1 MLLRFGV
8 SNRLSMR
15 DRQELSLTA
24 SSLKDPIEGLIDCPS
39 SPSGSVLPAALIYG
53 ANASGKTNFIDSLRV
68 MREMVLNSHNKGEP
82 GGGVPLRQP
91 FALDPENAGSP
102 TRFDIDF
109 VMDGVRYHYGFEAS
123 DEAFL
128 SEWLYAFPKAH
139 RRMLFEREGDEFHF
153 GRSLGGQNKT
163 IATLV
168 RPNSLFVS
176 AAAQNDHEQ
185 LSGVYAYFRSI
196 RGVDGTGV
204 PGDEASSY
212 FVQEEPDDRVIDFL
226 AKIGTGI
233 IEYRR
238 EEYEVPEEYRAFR
251 REIEAPARRML
262 NRSVSSN
269 IDIVDKRTAIEFGH
283 RGHDGDPVFLS
294 VDRES
299 AGTRRLLVVLD
310 LVFRALDEGVTL
322 CVDELDASL
331 HTHAAEAVLALFC
344 SKDTNPRGAQLI
356 ATTHDT
362 NLMRSRVLRRDQVW
376 LAEKDAG
383 GATRLYPLTDIR
395 TRSGDDFSK
404 GYLQGRYGAV
414 PFDRPTIAR
423 GSHSQ
428 A

>member
-24 SSLKDPIEGLIDCPS
+24 SSLKDPTEGLIDCPS

-53 ANASGKTNFIDSLRV
+53 ANASGKTNFVDSIRV
-68 MREMVLNSHNKGEP
+68 MREMVLTSHRQGEP
-82 GGGVPLRQP
+82 GGGVPLHRP

-102 TRFDIDF
+102 TRFDVDF
-109 VMDGVRYHYGFEAS
+109 VMDGVRHHYGFEVS
-123 DEAFL
+123 EEAFL

-153 GRSLGGQNKT
+153 GRALGGQNRT
-163 IATLV
+163 IADLV

-176 AAAQNDHEQ
+176 AAAQNGHEQ
-185 LSGVYAYFRSI
+185 LSGVYAYFNSI
-196 RGVDGTGV
+196 LGVDGSAVRGN
-204 PGDEASSY
+204 AISAH
-212 FVQEEPDDRVIDFL
+212 FVEDEPDDRVIDFL

-233 IEYRR
+233 IDYRR
-238 EEYEVPEEYRAFR
+238 EEHEVPDKVRAFR
-251 REIEAPARRML
+251 REMEAAPERTLNTSVNLDSDAPRKNITIELA
-262 NRSVSSN
+262 
-269 IDIVDKRTAIEFGH
+269 H
-283 RGHDGDPVFLS
+283 RGHDGSPVFLS
-294 VDRES
+294 LDRES
-299 AGTRRLLVVLD
+299 AGTRRLLVVLGF
-310 LVFRALDEGVTL
+310 VFRALDEGLPV

-331 HTHAAEAVLALFC
+331 HTHAAEAVLRLFC
-344 SKDTNPRGAQLI
+344 SRDTNPGGAQLI

-362 NLMRSRVLRRDQVW
+362 NLLRSPVLRRDQVW
-376 LAEKDAG
+376 LADKDAG

-395 TRSGDDFSK
+395 TRSGDDFAK

-414 PFDRPTIAR
+414 PHDQPTIAR
-423 GSHSQ
+423 GSQSQ

>member
-1 MLLRFGV
+1 MLLQFGV

-24 SSLKDPIEGLIDCPS
+24 SSLKDPDEGLIDCPS

-53 ANASGKTNFIDSLRV
+53 ANASGKTSFVDSLRV
-68 MREMVLNSHNKGEP
+68 MREMVLTSHRQGEP
-82 GGGVPLRQP
+82 GGGVPLHRP
-91 FALDPENAGSP
+91 FALDPENAESP
-102 TRFDIDF
+102 TRFDVDF
-109 VMDGVRYHYGFEAS
+109 VMDGVRHHYGFEAS

-163 IATLV
+163 IADLV

-196 RGVDGTGV
+196 RGVDGNPIHGN
-204 PGDEASSY
+204 AISAY
-212 FVQEEPDDRVIDFL
+212 FVEDEPDDRVIDFL
-226 AKIGTGI
+226 TKIGTGI
-233 IEYRR
+233 IDHRR
-238 EEYEVPEEYRAFR
+238 EEHEVPEKFRAFE
-251 REIEAPARRML
+251 REMEAAARRVL
-262 NRSVSSN
+262 NTSISFNSDAPKKN
-269 IDIVDKRTAIEFGH
+269 ITIELGH
-283 RGHDGDPVFLS
+283 RGHDGSPVFLS
-294 VDRES
+294 LDSES

-310 LVFRALDEGVTL
+310 FVFRALDEGVPL

-331 HTHAAEAVLALFC
+331 HTYAGEAVLALFC
-344 SKDTNPRGAQLI
+344 SRETNSKGAQLI

-376 LAEKDAG
+376 LADKDAG

-414 PFDRPTIAR
+414 PLVQPIATR
-423 GSHSQ
+423 GSQSP

>member
-15 DRQELSLTA
+15 DRQELSLAA
-24 SSLKDPIEGLIDCPS
+24 SSLKDPTEGLIDCPS

-53 ANASGKTNFIDSLRV
+53 ANASGKTNFVGSIRV
-68 MREMVLNSHNKGEP
+68 MREMVLTSHRRGEP
-82 GGGVPLRQP
+82 GGGVPLHRP

-102 TRFDIDF
+102 TRFDVDF
-109 VMDGVRYHYGFEAS
+109 VMDGVRHHYGFEAS

-153 GRSLGGQNKT
+153 GRALGGQNRT
-163 IATLV
+163 IADLV

-176 AAAQNDHEQ
+176 AAAQNGHEQ
-185 LSGVYAYFRSI
+185 LSGVYAYFNSI
-196 RGVDGTGV
+196 LGVDGSAVRGN
-204 PGDEASSY
+204 AISAH
-212 FVQEEPDDRVIDFL
+212 FVEDEPDDRVIDFL

-233 IEYRR
+233 IDYRR
-238 EEYEVPEEYRAFR
+238 EEHEVPNKVRAFR
-251 REIEAPARRML
+251 REMEAAPERTLNTSVNLDSDAPRKNITIELA
-262 NRSVSSN
+262 
-269 IDIVDKRTAIEFGH
+269 H
-283 RGHDGDPVFLS
+283 RGHDGSPVFLS
-294 VDRES
+294 LDRES
-299 AGTRRLLVVLD
+299 AGTRRLLVVLGF
-310 LVFRALDEGVTL
+310 VFRALDEGLPV

-331 HTHAAEAVLALFC
+331 HTHAAEAVLRLFC
-344 SKDTNPRGAQLI
+344 SRDTNPGGAQLI

-362 NLMRSRVLRRDQVW
+362 NLLRSPILRRDQVW
-376 LAEKDAG
+376 LADKDAG

-395 TRSGDDFSK
+395 TRSGDDFAK

-414 PFDRPTIAR
+414 PHDQPTIAR
-423 GSHSQ
+423 GSQSQ

>member
-24 SSLKDPIEGLIDCPS
+24 SSLKDPTEGLIDCPS

-53 ANASGKTNFIDSLRV
+53 ANASGKTNFVDSIRV
-68 MREMVLNSHNKGEP
+68 MREMVLTSHRQGEP
-82 GGGVPLRQP
+82 GGGVPLHRP

-102 TRFDIDF
+102 TRFDVDF
-109 VMDGVRYHYGFEAS
+109 VMDGVRHHYGFEVS
-123 DEAFL
+123 EEAFL

-153 GRSLGGQNKT
+153 GRALGGQNKT
-163 IATLV
+163 IAELV

-185 LSGVYAYFRSI
+185 LSGVYAYFNSI
-196 RGVDGTGV
+196 LGVDGSAVRGN
-204 PGDEASSY
+204 AISAH
-212 FVQEEPDDRVIDFL
+212 FVEDEPDDRVIDFL

-233 IEYRR
+233 IDYRR
-238 EEYEVPEEYRAFR
+238 EEHEVPDKVRAFR
-251 REIEAPARRML
+251 REMEAALERTL
-262 NRSVSSN
+262 NTSVSLDSDAPKKN
-269 IDIVDKRTAIEFGH
+269 ITFELAH
-283 RGHDGDPVFLS
+283 RGHDGSPVFLS
-294 VDRES
+294 LDRES

-310 LVFRALDEGVTL
+310 FVFRALDEGLPV

-331 HTHAAEAVLALFC
+331 HTHAAEAVLRLFC
-344 SKDTNPRGAQLI
+344 SRDTNPGGAQLI

-362 NLMRSRVLRRDQVW
+362 NLLRSPVLRRDQVW
-376 LAEKDAG
+376 LADKDAG

-395 TRSGDDFSK
+395 TRSGDDFAK

-414 PFDRPTIAR
+414 RHDQPTIAR
-423 GSHSQ
+423 GSQSQ